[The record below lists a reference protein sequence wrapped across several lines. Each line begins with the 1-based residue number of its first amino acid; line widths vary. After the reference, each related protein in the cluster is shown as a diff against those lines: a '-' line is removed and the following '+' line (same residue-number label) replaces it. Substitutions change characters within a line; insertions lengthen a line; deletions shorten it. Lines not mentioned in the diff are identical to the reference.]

1 MFEGDWTP
9 FIHIPFS
16 STQHKLLNMRNQLAK
31 GSTNT
36 NIEHCQK
43 QTNNFHAN
51 KPIYCNFLIYLPSSY
66 ICCIAKSHVIKWIF
80 ALIRGGSD
88 KGVNIFIKSLFLKIL
103 KDIKY
108 WVELS
113 TAWMARFC
121 IFISSHWLS

>member
-66 ICCIAKSHVIKWIF
+66 ICCIAKSH
-80 ALIRGGSD
+80 
-88 KGVNIFIKSLFLKIL
+88 
-103 KDIKY
+103 
-108 WVELS
+108 
-113 TAWMARFC
+113 M
-121 IFISSHWLS
+121 